1 MKLGENLQVLLLA
14 FLIFIYLD
22 RLFVF
27 ALFPLAL
34 APAV

>member
-1 MKLGENLQVLLLA
+1 MKLGENLRVLLLA
-14 FLIFIYLD
+14 FLAYLD
-22 RLFVF
+22 RLFMF